1 MAQFLT
7 EIQFATTGSI
17 ETPEPG
23 FITIYANTDGFLYA
37 KLSNG
42 TQIKLSNPGYR
53 NLVHCCIVC
62 SDFA

>member
-7 EIQFATTGSI
+7 EIQFVTTSSM

-37 KLSNG
+37 RLSNG
-42 TQIKLSNPGYR
+42 TQVRLSNTS
-53 NLVHCCIVC
+53 I
-62 SDFA
+62 

>member
-1 MAQFLT
+1 MPQFLS

-37 KLSNG
+37 KFSNG
-42 TQIKLSNPGYR
+42 TQVRLSVNA
-53 NLVHCCIVC
+53 I
-62 SDFA
+62 